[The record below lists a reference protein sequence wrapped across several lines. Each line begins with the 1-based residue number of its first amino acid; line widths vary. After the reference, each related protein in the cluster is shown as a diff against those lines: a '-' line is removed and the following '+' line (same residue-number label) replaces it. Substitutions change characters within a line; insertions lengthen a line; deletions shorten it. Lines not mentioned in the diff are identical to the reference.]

1 MEETKNIKG
10 KFEIDAIL
18 NSDYSS
24 TDINKVII
32 TEEDELLQSYKEQQA
47 DWGSET
53 NDNTKKQFDINKEFN
68 LNQSF

>member
-24 TDINKVII
+24 SDTNKVIN
-32 TEEDELLQSYKEQQA
+32 TEEDELLQLYKKQQV
-47 DWGSET
+47 DWDSEM
-53 NDNTKKQFDINKEFN
+53 NDNTKKQFDINKGFN